1 MPSFVDALIIVGF
14 GIIVLALVA
23 LSLVS
28 WRNSRLI
35 ADLRQRNS
43 QMITSLEG
51 AKEQVERLDSVKT
64 DFITVASHELRTP
77 LAQIRGYTDILDALN
92 DSGMLD
98 EDQIAGMV
106 VNLRKAGERMEE
118 LIAAMLDVSQL
129 DVNAM
134 DLHFAPTS
142 LENVLRVAIEP
153 LSDAIKTRRLALSAR
168 GLRNLPIIQADQTRL
183 VQAFRNVIVN
193 AVKFTPDGGRIE
205 INGMIQPDQVVISIA
220 DSGVGID
227 RENLPLIFKKFY
239 RCYDPTYHSTGGAY
253 NFMGAGPGLG
263 LTIAQGV
270 IAGHGGRIWA
280 ESLGHSMEYCPGVTV
295 YLLLPLVPPQDA
307 RRVLP
312 FHQPRK
318 LPLPVY
324 LRKSDLRPVGE
335 RRKLPP
341 PRFLQN
347 GNGHVRVNGSQT
359 PEHEPEL
366 YG

>member
-1 MPSFVDALIIVGF
+1 
-14 GIIVLALVA
+14 
-23 LSLVS
+23 
-28 WRNSRLI
+28 
-35 ADLRQRNS
+35 
-43 QMITSLEG
+43 MISSLEG
-51 AKEQVERLDSVKT
+51 AKDQMERLDSVKT

-106 VNLRKAGERMEE
+106 VNLRKASERMEE

-129 DVNAM
+129 DVDAM
-134 DLHFAPTS
+134 DLHFAPIS
-142 LENVLRVAIEP
+142 VEQVLRAAIEP
-153 LSDAIKTRRLALSAR
+153 LTDAVRSRRLAVTAR
-168 GLRNLPIIQADQTRL
+168 GLRELPVIQADHSRL

-205 INGMIQPDQVVISIA
+205 ITGIIQPDQIVISIS

-239 RCYDPTYHSTGGAY
+239 RCYDPVFHSTGGAY
-253 NFMGAGPGLG
+253 SFMGAGPGLG

-295 YLLLPLVPPQDA
+295 YVLLPLTPPQDA

-312 FHQPRK
+312 FQPRALPLPIYLRRADLRTLPGELRK
-318 LPLPVY
+318 LPT
-324 LRKSDLRPVGE
+324 
-335 RRKLPP
+335 

-347 GNGHVRVNGSQT
+347 GYGNGNGNGNGHHANGSGHHALER
-359 PEHEPEL
+359 PSERFKL
-366 YG
+366 